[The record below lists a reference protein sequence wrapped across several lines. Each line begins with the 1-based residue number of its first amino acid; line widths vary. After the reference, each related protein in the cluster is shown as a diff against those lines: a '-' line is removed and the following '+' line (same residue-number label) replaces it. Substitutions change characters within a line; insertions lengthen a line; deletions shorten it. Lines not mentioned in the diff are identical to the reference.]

1 MDLTDARNKIDI
13 IDKEMKELFIK
24 RMSVSKE
31 IAGIKAASGAK
42 IYNPEREAEVINNL
56 ITDVDDELKPMYT
69 AFIKKIMEL
78 SRQYQ
83 QSIIN
88 DMNI

>member
-42 IYNPEREAEVINNL
+42 IYNP
-56 ITDVDDELKPMYT
+56 ITDVDDELKLMYT

-83 QSIIN
+83 QSIID